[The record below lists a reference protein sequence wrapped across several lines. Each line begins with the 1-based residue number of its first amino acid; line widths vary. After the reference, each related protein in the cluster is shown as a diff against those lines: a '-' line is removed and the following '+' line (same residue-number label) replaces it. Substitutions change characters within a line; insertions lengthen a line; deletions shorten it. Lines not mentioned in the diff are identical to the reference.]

1 MTWFQSIVLLIS
13 HFLGKIQYADF
24 KMKHCIFLRGQIV
37 RQEIWAKRWHP
48 FKNFVRRDPTCYIA
62 PGIRFDSLSF
72 FNKSVGGG
80 RKWKRGPVL
89 LRVCADSLA
98 CLVTLRTYGSF
109 GFQISPYIWPW
120 FDPLTEFI
128 NQKPTMRLLLLLTAL
143 GSQLPIVLANGPL
156 S

>member
-89 LRVCADSLA
+89 LRVLTRLPRHPSHVWVIWFSNQSIHL
-98 CLVTLRTYGSF
+98 TL
-109 GFQISPYIWPW
+109 IWPI
-120 FDPLTEFI
+120 DRIHKSKTDDEI
-128 NQKPTMRLLLLLTAL
+128 TPTSHGSRVTATHCV
-143 GSQLPIVLANGPL
+143 S
-156 S
+156 